1 MKEIKFEDEVIDFR
15 EWEASGGDWRQRLE
29 EERKRLRAQ
38 FNASEYQRQD
48 LSWYHNAFLEYVIL
62 PYSTCVYDR
71 ESGRYQ
77 IEELLDEAKRDFGG
91 FDCVLFWGAY
101 PRLGI
106 DERNQFDFL
115 RDMPGGLEA
124 LRDLADRIHARG
136 VRFFIP
142 YVPWDKGT
150 RPESKSDTETLAE
163 LIGELDADGIMLD
176 QTNAAFSGLRQAVD
190 KVKPGV
196 VFLPEHYPRSMRLA
210 EGCTGSLLSGNRR
223 FNLLPRVLTR
233 LNFVPRHE
241 LPKKVLVTRW
251 IEPRFSMFGDQG
263 HNPLHKSP
271 AIANDFFHGM
281 GVGTNE
287 NCMGWWNPFTAED
300 RTMLRRCMGLLRA
313 HHHAFVD
320 PGWQPYVDTLIE
332 GVFAH
337 VWHAGEK
344 TVYTFFNNTE
354 LSTNGP
360 VINIAPKKGMMI
372 YDVWNGTE
380 VPVELSREGMAV
392 SVRIEPLGCGCL
404 VVQPKEWPA
413 PVFADLSP
421 VEDKPSYHRTEAD
434 SHLPRPVAPSEECS
448 IGECPADMVLVEGG
462 SFLMQV
468 HMELSAPEGGC
479 YGYPERLGHPDRKL
493 EMKSFFLD
501 RCEVTNSQ
509 YHEFLAK
516 THYRPTVIKNFLK
529 HWIKPKEGDSQPW
542 SWQVPKGK
550 ENHPVLHVD
559 LDDARTYARWAR
571 KRLPTEE
578 EWQYAAQGKDGR
590 KWPWGNEY
598 NAAYCNGID
607 GTKGRK
613 DDREGGFGKTTPV
626 DAYPSGASPFGC
638 LDMSGN
644 AWEWTESERNDGHTR
659 YAILRGGCYF
669 RAGGS
674 LWYVSGGAQPCDR
687 HVKMLLLY
695 PGLDRCSTV
704 GFRCLKDIKL

>member
-1 MKEIKFEDEVIDFR
+1 
-15 EWEASGGDWRQRLE
+15 
-29 EERKRLRAQ
+29 
-38 FNASEYQRQD
+38 
-48 LSWYHNAFLEYVIL
+48 
-62 PYSTCVYDR
+62 
-71 ESGRYQ
+71 
-77 IEELLDEAKRDFGG
+77 
-91 FDCVLFWGAY
+91 
-101 PRLGI
+101 
-106 DERNQFDFL
+106 
-115 RDMPGGLEA
+115 
-124 LRDLADRIHARG
+124 
-136 VRFFIP
+136 
-142 YVPWDKGT
+142 
-150 RPESKSDTETLAE
+150 
-163 LIGELDADGIMLD
+163 
-176 QTNAAFSGLRQAVD
+176 
-190 KVKPGV
+190 
-196 VFLPEHYPRSMRLA
+196 
-210 EGCTGSLLSGNRR
+210 
-223 FNLLPRVLTR
+223 
-233 LNFVPRHE
+233 
-241 LPKKVLVTRW
+241 
-251 IEPRFSMFGDQG
+251 
-263 HNPLHKSP
+263 
-271 AIANDFFHGM
+271 
-281 GVGTNE
+281 
-287 NCMGWWNPFTAED
+287 
-300 RTMLRRCMGLLRA
+300 
-313 HHHAFVD
+313 
-320 PGWQPYVDTLIE
+320 
-332 GVFAH
+332 
-337 VWHAGEK
+337 
-344 TVYTFFNNTE
+344 
-354 LSTNGP
+354 
-360 VINIAPKKGMMI
+360 
-372 YDVWNGTE
+372 
-380 VPVELSREGMAV
+380 
-392 SVRIEPLGCGCL
+392 
-404 VVQPKEWPA
+404 
-413 PVFADLSP
+413 
-421 VEDKPSYHRTEAD
+421 
-434 SHLPRPVAPSEECS
+434 
-448 IGECPADMVLVEGG
+448 
-462 SFLMQV
+462 MQV

-479 YGYPERLGHPDRKL
+479 YSHPERLGHPDRKL